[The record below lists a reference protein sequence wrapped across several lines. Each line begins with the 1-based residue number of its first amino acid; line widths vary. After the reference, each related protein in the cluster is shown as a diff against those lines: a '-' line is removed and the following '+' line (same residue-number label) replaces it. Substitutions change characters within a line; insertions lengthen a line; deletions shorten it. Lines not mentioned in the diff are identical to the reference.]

1 MTLNARIEAQVRPS
15 LLLIDDDPLIAESL
29 RFVLSEDYD
38 VTVAYT
44 RAEAKSILEKEGLHP
59 ELALV
64 DLGLPPHTHKPD
76 EGLALINELPAFN
89 PHIKTLVLSGQDDE
103 ENVKQALAN
112 GAVDFIA
119 KPCDVALLKARLA
132 HQLKINQA
140 EESESQN
147 EQASGLVGSGDEMNL
162 LRAQI
167 GQLCDL
173 PFPLLIEGESGTGKE
188 LVAECIHAF
197 SQRVDLPFLTLN
209 CAAFNP
215 ELLEAQ
221 LFGHAKGAFTGAIEA
236 RKGFFEEAGEGTL
249 FLDEI
254 GDLPIDLQS
263 KLLRVLENGEYYRV
277 GETVPQK
284 ANARIVAATNS
295 NLQDAMLA
303 GKFREDLYHRL
314 SVLSLHVPPL
324 RDRGSDCL
332 ELFDHFMQM
341 YSSAVSPFTFNESA
355 KVLWLEYDFP
365 GNAREL
371 RNIVIRLAAKY
382 PGQEIGADELR
393 PELQQGLC
401 SRAEDQ
407 QADNQ
412 SIDFANDLTSGE
424 FKLDERLADLE
435 QAYIEQA
442 VKLSHDNFS
451 KAAKMLGVNRTTLYS
466 RLNKYA
472 QDEEF

>member
-1 MTLNARIEAQVRPS
+1 MNARIEAQDRPS

-38 VTVAYT
+38 VTVAVT
-44 RAEAKSILEKEGLHP
+44 RAEAKSILETEDLHP

-76 EGLALINELPAFN
+76 EGLALISELPAFN
-89 PHIKTLVLSGQDDE
+89 PQIKILVLSGQDDE
-103 ENVKQALAN
+103 GNVKQALAN

-119 KPCDVALLKARLA
+119 KPCDVALLKARLT
-132 HQLKINQA
+132 HQLKINRA
-140 EESESQN
+140 EETEQSN
-147 EQASGLVGSGDEMNL
+147 ERLCGMVGSGQQMSL

-167 GQLCDL
+167 EQLSDL

-188 LVAECIHAF
+188 LVAECLHAF
-197 SQRVDLPFLTLN
+197 SQRADLPFLTLN

-221 LFGHAKGAFTGAIEA
+221 LFGHAKGAFTGATEA
-236 RKGFFEEAGEGTL
+236 RNGFFEEAGEGTL

-263 KLLRVLENGEYYRV
+263 KLLRVLENGEYYRI

-284 ANARIVAATNS
+284 AHARIIAATNS
-295 NLQDAMLA
+295 NLQDGMLT
-303 GKFREDLYHRL
+303 GGFREDLYHRL
-314 SVLSLHVPPL
+314 NVLSLHVPPL
-324 RDRGSDCL
+324 RDRGKDRL
-332 ELFDHFMQM
+332 QLLTHFLSM
-341 YSSAVSPFTFNESA
+341 YSTAVSPFSLNDQAEA
-355 KVLWLEYDFP
+355 LWLEYDFP

-382 PGQEIGADELR
+382 PGQEIGRDELL
-393 PELQQGLC
+393 PELQQGLRVG
-401 SRAEDQ
+401 SA
-407 QADNQ
+407 QATENQ
-412 SIDFANDLTSGE
+412 SLDFAHDLLSGE
-424 FKLDERLADLE
+424 FNLDESLANIE

-466 RLNKYA
+466 RMNKYG